1 MAEEPPPRIDLDQV
15 AEIVSSY
22 VRHHQIAADQLAG
35 LIVEVHRALAGLA
48 RATPAQ
54 EPPEPAVPIR
64 RSVQQDYIVCLECG
78 YRAQMLRH
86 LRIAHGLE
94 VADYRTRRQ
103 LPLDFPL
110 IAPSY
115 SRGARR
121 LPRRS
126 GSGVTPPRNRARRP
140 RAARGLAEPRSGSRP
155 PPSAPSTSWMVAPAT
170 KLAGSDFSRR
180 AGENRIRGPLDR
192 PAGYLP
198 ADPGACVDAA
208 PTCRGGQTGPVG
220 SGSFRSQLRS
230 MGLPPDLAQ
239 QDPCHSA
246 SDDGPNGGRACPRH
260 QVTQHLSRDN
270 HNECDYGS
278 EQNETRD
285 NRGRCPI
292 SNIVHCALPHAI
304 LCHLADASADDCL
317 IGASPTT
324 WPTAS
329 LKPETRFDQD
339 RFHLWAVGAVPRQL
353 RCEFQAATRGGGHA
367 PGRPQARRPPSPPSN
382 GA

>member
-35 LIVEVHRALAGLA
+35 LIVEVHRALAGLG

-64 RSVQQDYIVCLECG
+64 RSVQQEYVVCLECR
-78 YRAQMLRH
+78 YRAQMLRRH

-94 VADYRTRRQ
+94 VADYRTRWQ

-155 PPSAPSTSWMVAPAT
+155 PPSAPSTSWMVC
-170 KLAGSDFSRR
+170 AGDKTRR
-180 AGENRIRGPLDR
+180 VRFQSARG
-192 PAGYLP
+192 
-198 ADPGACVDAA
+198 
-208 PTCRGGQTGPVG
+208 
-220 SGSFRSQLRS
+220 
-230 MGLPPDLAQ
+230 
-239 QDPCHSA
+239 
-246 SDDGPNGGRACPRH
+246 
-260 QVTQHLSRDN
+260 
-270 HNECDYGS
+270 
-278 EQNETRD
+278 
-285 NRGRCPI
+285 
-292 SNIVHCALPHAI
+292 
-304 LCHLADASADDCL
+304 
-317 IGASPTT
+317 
-324 WPTAS
+324 
-329 LKPETRFDQD
+329 
-339 RFHLWAVGAVPRQL
+339 
-353 RCEFQAATRGGGHA
+353 
-367 PGRPQARRPPSPPSN
+367 
-382 GA
+382 